1 MTVLVIPLVI
11 AVVGAIVAFVLPLL
25 FSSSP
30 ASSGGLG
37 VDALVVSNPT
47 EAQIDAVMGTVSLP
61 AKLPERTKPTIE
73 LKLHNDSDQPVDLT
87 GARFVVLGYARVDAC
102 VEAGALPLSGTY
114 DILLPADPQPGAS
127 VTSNLNEEVP
137 PHGLDR
143 FRFRLDAPFDSYG
156 GAGQDSVLYR
166 LKVQLLH
173 DGSPK
178 PFTVGVATLS
188 FPGALTPGDYGR
200 FWDETTARLHAAQ
213 VKLIGG
219 PAAIGCDHANTGLL
233 SKLLGE
239 PGVRSPELE
248 RLTRD
253 VGT

>member
-25 FSSSP
+25 FPSSP
-30 ASSGGLG
+30 ASSGALG

-47 EAQIDAVMGTVSLP
+47 DAQVDAAIGTVSFP

-87 GARFVVLGYARVDAC
+87 AARFVVLGYARIDAC
-102 VEAGALPLSGTY
+102 VEAAALPLSGNY
-114 DILLPADPQPGAS
+114 DILLPADPRPGVS

-143 FRFRLDAPFDSYG
+143 FRFRLDAPFASYG
-156 GAGQDSVLYR
+156 GGGQDTVLYR
-166 LKVQLLH
+166 LEVQLLH

-178 PFTVGVATLS
+178 PFTVGVVTLS
-188 FPGALTPGDYGR
+188 FPGALNPGDYSL

-213 VKLIGG
+213 VKLTGG
-219 PAAIGCDHANTGLL
+219 PGATGCDHANTGLL
-233 SKLLGE
+233 SKLLVE

-248 RLTRD
+248 RLARD
-253 VGT
+253 VGA